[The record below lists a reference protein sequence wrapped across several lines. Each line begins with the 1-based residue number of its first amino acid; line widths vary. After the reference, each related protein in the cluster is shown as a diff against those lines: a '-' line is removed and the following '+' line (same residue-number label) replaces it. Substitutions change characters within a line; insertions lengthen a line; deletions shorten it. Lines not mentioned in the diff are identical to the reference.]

1 VSEIADTAVRV
12 ANGAGPLYGL
22 LHAQQQRLKVE
33 LAALPDFDLPICETA
48 SKAAEASEDLQG
60 LSAIAGPVASRAQNA
75 LPELEEA
82 VRSHVRPQAKSI
94 D

>member
-48 SKAAEASEDLQG
+48 SKAAEA
-60 LSAIAGPVASRAQNA
+60 
-75 LPELEEA
+75 
-82 VRSHVRPQAKSI
+82 
-94 D
+94 